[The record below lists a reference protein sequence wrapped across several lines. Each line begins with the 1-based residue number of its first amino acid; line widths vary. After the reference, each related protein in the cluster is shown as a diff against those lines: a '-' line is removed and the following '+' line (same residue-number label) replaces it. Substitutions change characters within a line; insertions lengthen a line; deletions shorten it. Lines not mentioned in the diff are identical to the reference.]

1 MKVPQYENQVA
12 PGQISVA
19 RPQATPPVSG
29 AFGEKLAQAGANM
42 AQGVAAIA
50 RESEASARRFE
61 VRNRNLRLT
70 SAQLNWQKDN
80 DELLNGK
87 LGDDGKRI
95 NGGLLAK
102 QYNDADGIADAYNSH
117 KKELMDKHLA
127 TAATPEEY
135 EKLRLYFEKDFQN
148 NYNRVAQHQ
157 LKQQRATDDLLT
169 QAFTND
175 ALQRVAANPE
185 TLNEQ
190 LGLMTEKAKAN
201 WTQNGLPAEVQTA
214 NLYALNGQAVSAAV
228 GSLLEHNAPEQAA
241 DVLRANR
248 EKIDVKTGATLAAQV
263 KKAVV
268 NDTKTQLWND
278 MQKHRTA
285 TGEVS
290 LSYARRII
298 DDTGFEQSIKD
309 DLLKDVE
316 ARMADEKRF
325 KDQQNRQRD
334 ENFYAEADKLVN
346 GNGTLTDGLKL
357 AEQFANDSK
366 DKFTKEK
373 FIENLFKEHS
383 ARGRAAQSDP
393 EEYLRLWKGI
403 HDGSVT
409 EDDVKNSFNAQLL
422 SATDYKGLVKDI
434 YKSPEEKQATNLA
447 LKQIEAQAYKTIPD
461 TEDRRIFMLEVR
473 RQSEGK
479 TVPEMFAIAKDLQ
492 SKQGGFMFMGRTP
505 KYQVSAERNEQQNRV
520 LGAYMLSENGN
531 LSTFNAFTKY
541 AQQTHPQGYEWTKD
555 DWEKFQES
563 YPGIEKPGTPENM
576 ALTALFTTNQT
587 IDPANLENAINQ
599 MYNIKGQT
607 NPRAA
612 VARAEEKERRASA
625 AKLKSQLELFNKLRV
640 FKLPT
645 DLTPGNNEKTEQGQ
659 KSPLYP
665 MTPWR

>member
-19 RPQATPPVSG
+19 RPQVATPVSG

-80 DELLNGK
+80 DEILNGK
-87 LGDDGKRI
+87 IGPDGKRI
-95 NGGLLAK
+95 DGGLLAK
-102 QYNDADGIADAYNSH
+102 QYNDADGIAEAYSSRQ
-117 KKELMDKHLA
+117 KELMDKHLS
-127 TAATPEEY
+127 TAANPEEY
-135 EKLRLYFEKDFQN
+135 EELRLYFEKDFQN

-157 LKQQRATDDLLT
+157 LKEQRATDDLLT
-169 QAFTND
+169 KAFTED
-175 ALQRVAANPE
+175 AMQRVAANPE

-201 WTQNGLPAEVQTA
+201 WMQNGLPPEVQEA
-214 NLYALNGQAVSAAV
+214 NLYALNGQAVSTAV
-228 GSLLEHNAPEQAA
+228 GTLLERDQPAQAA
-241 DVLRANR
+241 EVLTANR
-248 EKIDVKTGATLAAQV
+248 DKIDVKTGRALAKQV
-263 KKAVV
+263 KTAVV
-268 NDTKTQLWND
+268 NNLKTDLWAEAS
-278 MQKHRTA
+278 KVRTA
-285 TGEVS
+285 TGEVD
-290 LSYARRII
+290 LSYAKRVIAA
-298 DDTGFEQSIKD
+298 TGYEQSIQD
-309 DLLKDVE
+309 DLLKDLE
-316 ARMADEKRF
+316 ARMSDEKHF
-325 KDQQNRQRD
+325 KEQQNRTRD
-334 ENFYAEADKLVN
+334 ENFYSAADKLVSS
-346 GNGTLTDGLKL
+346 GGSLEQGLKL
-357 AEQFANDSK
+357 AGQFANDSK

-373 FIENLFKEHS
+373 FMESLFKEYQN
-383 ARGRAAQSDP
+383 RGRAAQSDP

-409 EDDVKNSFNAQLL
+409 EDDVKNSFNAKLL

-479 TVPEMFAIAKDLQ
+479 NVPEMFAIAKDLQ
-492 SKQGGFMFMGRTP
+492 SKQGGFLFMGGTP

-563 YPGIEKPGTPENM
+563 YPGIEKPGTPENR
-576 ALTALFTTNQT
+576 ALVSLLAAGQI
-587 IDPANLENAINQ
+587 IDDENLAAAIDIA
-599 MYNIKGQT
+599 YEYVGQKST
-607 NPRAA
+607 RQLEREQKDKKA
-612 VARAEEKERRASA
+612 KESA
-625 AKLKSQLELFNKLRV
+625 AALKKQMELFNKLAP
-640 FKLPT
+640 FKAPV
-645 DLTPGNNEKTEQGQ
+645 DLIPRLADESKKGQ
-659 KSPLYP
+659 QSPWPLQ
-665 MTPWR
+665 

>member
-1 MKVPQYENQVA
+1 MKVPQYENRVA
-12 PGQISVA
+12 PGSITAA
-19 RPQATPPVSG
+19 RPQAPTPVSG
-29 AFGEKLAQAGANM
+29 AFGEKQAQAGAHLAQAVGQM
-42 AQGVAAIA
+42 AGEME
-50 RESEASARRFE
+50 RSARRFE

-80 DELLNGK
+80 DEILNGK
-87 LGDDGKRI
+87 IGPDGKRVD
-95 NGGLLAK
+95 GGLLAK
-102 QYNDADGIADAYNSH
+102 QYNDADGIAEDYSGR

-135 EKLRLYFEKDFQN
+135 EELRLYFEKDFQN
-148 NYNRVAQHQ
+148 NFDRVTQHQ

-169 QAFTND
+169 KAFTED
-175 ALQRVAANPE
+175 AMQRVAANPE

-201 WTQNGLPAEVQTA
+201 WTQNGLPQKVQEA
-214 NLYALNGQAVSAAV
+214 NLYVLNGQEVSTAV
-228 GSLLEHNAPEQAA
+228 GTLLERNQTEKAA
-241 DVLRANR
+241 EVLTANR
-248 EKIDVKTGATLAAQV
+248 DKIDVKTGRALAKQV
-263 KKAVV
+263 KTAVV
-268 NDTKTQLWND
+268 NNLKTD
-278 MQKHRTA
+278 MWAEASKVRTA
-285 TGEVS
+285 TGEVD
-290 LSYARRII
+290 LNYAKRVIAA
-298 DDTGFEQSIKD
+298 TGYEQSIQD
-309 DLLKDVE
+309 DLLKDLE
-316 ARMADEKRF
+316 ARMSDEKHF
-325 KDQQNRQRD
+325 KEQQNRTRD
-334 ENFYAEADKLVN
+334 ENFYSAADKLVSN
-346 GNGTLTDGLKL
+346 GGSLEQGLKL
-357 AEQFANDSK
+357 AGQFANDSK

-373 FIENLFKEHS
+373 FIESLFKEYQN
-383 ARGRAAQSDP
+383 RGRAAQSDP

-541 AQQTHPQGYEWTKD
+541 VQQTHPQGYEWTKD

-563 YPGIEKPGTPENM
+563 YPGIEKPGTPENR
-576 ALTALFTTNQT
+576 ALVSLLAAGQI
-587 IDPANLENAINQ
+587 IDDENLAAAIDIA
-599 MYNIKGQT
+599 YEHVGQKST
-607 NPRAA
+607 RQLEREQKDKKA
-612 VARAEEKERRASA
+612 KESA
-625 AKLKSQLELFNKLRV
+625 AALKKQMELFNKLAP
-640 FKLPT
+640 FKAPV
-645 DLTPGNNEKTEQGQ
+645 DLIPGLADESEKGQ
-659 KSPLYP
+659 QSPWPLQ
-665 MTPWR
+665 

>member
-19 RPQATPPVSG
+19 RPQVATPVSG

-80 DELLNGK
+80 DEILNGK
-87 LGDDGKRI
+87 VGPDGKRI
-95 NGGLLAK
+95 DGGLLAK
-102 QYNDADGIADAYNSH
+102 QYNDADGIAEAYSSRQ
-117 KKELMDKHLA
+117 KELMDKHLS
-127 TAATPEEY
+127 TAANPEEY
-135 EKLRLYFEKDFQN
+135 EELRLYFEKDFQN

-157 LKQQRATDDLLT
+157 LKEQRATDDLLT
-169 QAFTND
+169 KAFTED
-175 ALQRVAANPE
+175 AMQRVAANPE

-201 WTQNGLPAEVQTA
+201 WMQNGLPPEVQEA
-214 NLYALNGQAVSAAV
+214 NLYALNGQAVSTAV
-228 GSLLEHNAPEQAA
+228 GTLLERNQPAQAA
-241 DVLRANR
+241 EVLTANR
-248 EKIDVKTGATLAAQV
+248 DKIDVKTGRALAKQV
-263 KKAVV
+263 KTAVV
-268 NDTKTQLWND
+268 NNLKTD
-278 MQKHRTA
+278 MWAEASKVRTA
-285 TGEVS
+285 TGEVD
-290 LSYARRII
+290 LNYAKRVIAA
-298 DDTGFEQSIKD
+298 TGYEQSILD
-309 DLLKDVE
+309 DLLKDLE
-316 ARMADEKRF
+316 ARMSDEKHF
-325 KDQQNRQRD
+325 KEQQNRQRD

-373 FIENLFKEHS
+373 FMESLFKEYQN
-383 ARGRAAQSDP
+383 RGRAAQSDP

-434 YKSPEEKQATNLA
+434 YKSPDEKQATNLA

-461 TEDRRIFMLEVR
+461 AEDRRIFMLEVR
-473 RQSEGK
+473 RQSKGK
-479 TVPEMFAIAKDLQ
+479 TVPEMFYIAKDLQ
-492 SKQGGFMFMGRTP
+492 GKQGGFMFMGRTP
-505 KYQVSAERNEQQNRV
+505 KYQVSADRNEQQNRV

-531 LSTFNAFTKY
+531 LSTFKAFTKY
-541 AQQTHPQGYEWTKD
+541 VQQTHPQGYEWTKD

-563 YPGIEKPGTPENM
+563 YPSIEKPGTPENR
-576 ALTALFTTNQT
+576 ALVSLLAAGQI
-587 IDPANLENAINQ
+587 IDDENLAAAIDIA
-599 MYNIKGQT
+599 YEHVGQKST
-607 NPRAA
+607 RQLEREQKDKKA
-612 VARAEEKERRASA
+612 KESA
-625 AKLKSQLELFNKLRV
+625 AALKKQMELFNKLAP
-640 FKLPT
+640 FKAPV
-645 DLTPGNNEKTEQGQ
+645 DLIPGLADESEKGQ
-659 KSPLYP
+659 QSPWPLQ
-665 MTPWR
+665 

>member
-19 RPQATPPVSG
+19 RPQVATPVSG

-80 DELLNGK
+80 DEILNGK
-87 LGDDGKRI
+87 IGPDGKRI
-95 NGGLLAK
+95 DGGLLAK
-102 QYNDADGIADAYNSH
+102 QYNDADGIAEAYSSRQ
-117 KKELMDKHLA
+117 KELMDKHLA
-127 TAATPEEY
+127 TAANPEEY
-135 EKLRLYFEKDFQN
+135 EELRLYFEKDFQN

-157 LKQQRATDDLLT
+157 LKEQRATDDLLT
-169 QAFTND
+169 KAFTED
-175 ALQRVAANPE
+175 AMQRVAANPE

-201 WTQNGLPAEVQTA
+201 WMQNGLPPEVQEA
-214 NLYALNGQAVSAAV
+214 NLYALNGQAVSTAV
-228 GSLLEHNAPEQAA
+228 GTLLERNQTEKAA
-241 DVLRANR
+241 EVLTANR
-248 EKIDVKTGATLAAQV
+248 DKIDVKTGRALAKQV
-263 KKAVV
+263 KTAVV
-268 NDTKTQLWND
+268 NNLKTQLWNEAG
-278 MQKHRTA
+278 QVRTA
-285 TGEVS
+285 TGEVD
-290 LSYARRII
+290 LNYAKRVIAAS
-298 DDTGFEQSIKD
+298 GYEQSIQD
-309 DLLKDVE
+309 DLLKDLQ

-325 KDQQNRQRD
+325 KEQRNRERD
-334 ENFYAEADKLVN
+334 ENFYTAADKLVS
-346 GNGTLTDGLKL
+346 GAGTLEQGLKL
-357 AEQFANDSK
+357 AAQYANDSK

-373 FIENLFKEHS
+373 FIETLFKEHS
-383 ARGRAAQSDP
+383 TRGQAAHSDP

-541 AQQTHPQGYEWTKD
+541 VQQTHPQGYEWTKD

-563 YPGIEKPGTPENM
+563 YPGIEKPGTPENR
-576 ALTALFTTNQT
+576 ALVSLLAAGQI
-587 IDPANLENAINQ
+587 IDDENLAAAIDIA
-599 MYNIKGQT
+599 YEHVGQKST
-607 NPRAA
+607 RQLEREQKDKKA
-612 VARAEEKERRASA
+612 KESA
-625 AKLKSQLELFNKLRV
+625 AALKKQMELFNKLAP
-640 FKLPT
+640 FKAPA
-645 DLTPGNNEKTEQGQ
+645 DLIPGLADESERGQ
-659 KSPLYP
+659 QSPWP
-665 MTPWR
+665 IQ

>member
-19 RPQATPPVSG
+19 RPQVATPVSG

-80 DELLNGK
+80 DEILNGK
-87 LGDDGKRI
+87 IGPDGKRI
-95 NGGLLAK
+95 DGGLLAK
-102 QYNDADGIADAYNSH
+102 QYNDADGIAEAYSSRQ
-117 KKELMDKHLA
+117 KELMDKHLS
-127 TAATPEEY
+127 TAANPEEY
-135 EKLRLYFEKDFQN
+135 EELRLYFEKDFQN

-157 LKQQRATDDLLT
+157 LKEQRATDDLLT
-169 QAFTND
+169 KAFTED
-175 ALQRVAANPE
+175 AMQRVAANPE

-201 WTQNGLPAEVQTA
+201 WMQNGLPPEVQEA
-214 NLYALNGQAVSAAV
+214 NLYALNGQAVSTAV
-228 GSLLEHNAPEQAA
+228 GTLLERDQPAQAA
-241 DVLRANR
+241 EVLTANR
-248 EKIDVKTGATLAAQV
+248 DKIDVKTGRALAKQV
-263 KKAVV
+263 KSAVV
-268 NDTKTQLWND
+268 NNLKTDLWAEAS
-278 MQKHRTA
+278 KVRTA
-285 TGEVS
+285 TGEVD
-290 LSYARRII
+290 LSYAKRVIAA
-298 DDTGFEQSIKD
+298 TGYEQSIQD
-309 DLLKDVE
+309 DLLKDLE
-316 ARMADEKRF
+316 ARMSDEKHF
-325 KDQQNRQRD
+325 KEQQNRTRD
-334 ENFYAEADKLVN
+334 ENFYSAADKLVSS
-346 GNGTLTDGLKL
+346 GGSLEQGLKL
-357 AEQFANDSK
+357 AGQFANDSK

-373 FIENLFKEHS
+373 FIESLFKEYQN
-383 ARGRAAQSDP
+383 RGRAAQSDP

-492 SKQGGFMFMGRTP
+492 SKQGGFLFMGGTP

-563 YPGIEKPGTPENM
+563 YPGIEKPGTPENR
-576 ALTALFTTNQT
+576 ALVSLLAAGQI
-587 IDPANLENAINQ
+587 IDDENLAAAIDIA
-599 MYNIKGQT
+599 YEHVGQKST
-607 NPRAA
+607 RQLEREQKDKKA
-612 VARAEEKERRASA
+612 KESA
-625 AKLKSQLELFNKLRV
+625 AALKKQMELFNKLAP
-640 FKLPT
+640 FKAPV
-645 DLTPGNNEKTEQGQ
+645 DLIPRLADESKKGQ
-659 KSPLYP
+659 QSPWPLQ
-665 MTPWR
+665 